1 MDKNTFISWSVAL
14 WFPSSRIQGQLVTV
28 HSLAGLTSAA
38 ASSWGPS
45 SHRRSPSLS
54 ACYTFLLWGFYC
66 QGNGGSGG
74 KVPPQ
79 DRPSRFRGRSVRP
92 MRPLEDQ
99 TRSTVK
105 AGKTSFFRGHSVMA
119 SWKDKCFWWAW
130 TWLTNEPRGSHDFR
144 QSRLWDSCVLCGPC
158 GSGLDAGRWVRTAA
172 RPCAAHRGAYMWW
185 EVIVV
190 SPQSRS
196 HTPFLSRSDEGHSTD
211 EASESPPE

>member
-1 MDKNTFISWSVAL
+1 MIVIIIIVASHTQIHAEVHNVTFTGQITVDKNTFISWSVAL

-28 HSLAGLTSAA
+28 HSLAGLTSAG

-119 SWKDKCFWWAW
+119 SWKDKCFWWTW

-144 QSRLWDSCVLCGPC
+144 QSRLWDSCVDRVALDWTPAGGWGPLQGRVLHTEGPTCG
-158 GSGLDAGRWVRTAA
+158 GRW
-172 RPCAAHRGAYMWW
+172 
-185 EVIVV
+185 
-190 SPQSRS
+190 
-196 HTPFLSRSDEGHSTD
+196 
-211 EASESPPE
+211 